1 MERSSCHESR
11 RASTLSPKSI
21 HPVYMRSRY
30 ANPNYIYPKINSDSN
45 IVNGFSDKD
54 AFTQCRNIAYIKSK
68 NPGTTQYYFST
79 TL

>member
-1 MERSSCHESR
+1 MYIHEIKVCEPE
-11 RASTLSPKSI
+11 L
-21 HPVYMRSRY
+21 
-30 ANPNYIYPKINSDSN
+30 YPKINSDSN